1 MPFCST
7 LIPVI
12 YSTLRYR
19 HALEMGPRIKCFI
32 SCVKALVTRELFGAN
47 DLGGSSLQGMRG
59 GAKMPSLVF
68 FKV

>member
-1 MPFCST
+1 
-7 LIPVI
+7 
-12 YSTLRYR
+12 
-19 HALEMGPRIKCFI
+19 MGPKIKCFI
-32 SCVKALVTRELFGAN
+32 SCVKALVTLELFGAN